1 MHLRTVIIIL
11 RMGISTCAVGDN
23 IFKLNLVSLCTAVRF
38 HSTMIVCGE
47 AWNHPP
53 DCLRDRVRALSFSFP
68 FASTQAYKLD
78 LIDETLF
85 GTSLMKPKY
94 CE

>member
-1 MHLRTVIIIL
+1 MHLRTVIAIA
-11 RMGISTCAVGDN
+11 RMGISSCAFGDSN
-23 IFKLNLVSLCTAVRF
+23 FKLYLVSLCTAVRF

-53 DCLRDRVRALSFSFP
+53 DCLRDRVRTLSFSCT
-68 FASTQAYKLD
+68 FACTQAYPFD
-78 LIDETLF
+78 LIDETLI

-94 CE
+94 RE